1 MDHFEVPSD
10 VHHGEAN
17 LMAFDS
23 SPYEVQ
29 RWRRYRFMY
38 AEREKL
44 RVQGIQGHRLF
55 LVVDESLMLFLASR
69 QGRRLSALFRCT
81 LPFSAV
87 HPYAT
92 TSGLVPPELFY
103 GREPVRQAVRDQ
115 SGACFIYGG
124 RQLGKTAL
132 LRRVERDFNRS
143 RETHVAKWIDLKVN
157 EIGYARG
164 A

>member
-81 LPFSAV
+81 FAVQCRPSLRHDIGPRSARV
-87 HPYAT
+87 
-92 TSGLVPPELFY
+92 V
-103 GREPVRQAVRDQ
+103 
-115 SGACFIYGG
+115 
-124 RQLGKTAL
+124 
-132 LRRVERDFNRS
+132 LRPR
-143 RETHVAKWIDLKVN
+143 A
-157 EIGYARG
+157 
-164 A
+164 